1 MNILIRHILASATA
15 ILLLASAAAA
25 QTTGSLSGRIYDAS
39 NVPLQR
45 AGVRLLGTTKGAITK
60 HDGSFLITG
69 IRAGDYDIQI
79 SAAGYPSRVVKARIS
94 ANQITRIEEG
104 FSPSYGFASYGE
116 EVVFFNP
123 ARPVV
128 YLPFHATIADA
139 TLSLKAYRL
148 EGALETFLTDYPGVR
163 INKPAAPEGTVRP
176 DNRLAAIWEYN
187 VPPGTS
193 GGIEIPAPMR
203 EPGVYG
209 VEVRDASQ
217 TLRKSYTVVVSEIG
231 MIVKQTEEGVVA
243 YLANAITGEREIGF
257 PVTAAINGTP
267 LGTFTSREDGTIAIP
282 VGTKYPAARSIFFYG
297 EHDGDI
303 LLVNSAYNGSAL
315 EDRSKLFLHTDKPV
329 YRPEQSVNFRGIARK
344 SDGSNGYATVS
355 GGLAYAEMR
364 DSRGSTVAR
373 DTAEISDLGTFA
385 GSFQLGAEPPLG
397 GYTIVATAAGLQGSS
412 PFAVEEYKKP
422 EFAVAVE
429 MSSSSFK
436 AGEAVK
442 ATLKARYF
450 FGSPVSRAQ
459 VEYSIYRT
467 PMPGS
472 DAPAPERDAAQP
484 EATTMVHTGKGE
496 LKEDGTYSISYP
508 TSKEDRR
515 NYTYVIRADVA
526 DNSRRTVSGN
536 GSASVTH
543 GDFAVKVE
551 TARNLYIAPDRMEAT
566 VRIRRFDGK
575 RGEKIPFILSAR
587 RIRWQKLDDG
597 TSRQQTEILRN
608 IAGLTDEEGNGTVAI
623 GTIAGGYL
631 ELRAEVASGADTSS
645 GFRYVYSY
653 DGVFDDWSLPGNE
666 IQIVPEKEIY
676 SPGERMRALVIPPM
690 PGPDLFISAEGSRLH
705 SYQVRPGWN
714 GTIVDIAVGQ
724 SQTPNFFL
732 AAATFCKGQHIAAMQ
747 EITVVPEHRRI
758 DLRITTDKDSY
769 KPGEKGRLMVS
780 ARDNRGRPMR
790 GVDVA
795 LAAVDASI
803 YEVAPDITPSML
815 RSFYP
820 PLLNTVATQGQI
832 GPDRAVI
839 SSWLNRYRTSI
850 AAKAAPTTN
859 ATSVGRIQMVR
870 DLDNANGFSI
880 RGGRAT
886 ESSVRA
892 DVVEAD
898 DAFAKDFSAVAEV
911 TLAGSGAD
919 YDDMPSGTVTAV
931 GHKSAP
937 PVIRA
942 DFRDVMLWLPS
953 VRTDS
958 RGVAAVDLAFPDNL
972 TTWRFAARG
981 IDRNTSV
988 GETSQDVVARKNLLV
1003 RMETPRFMTRGD
1015 ELAIATT
1022 VHNYLPVAQTVRVE
1036 FAGKNLAVAAHSR
1049 TVTIPANGESRIDW
1063 QVTASTLDTARMAV
1077 RAVGDDESDAMET
1090 AVPVLP
1096 RGLHRRNSSTVR
1108 LARETSIGT
1117 MQFQIPQGSS
1127 TEGRSLNI
1135 SLSPSV
1141 SSSMMGALDDLIGY
1155 PYGCAE
1161 QTMTR
1166 FLPTIVV
1173 ANAVQQLDIPFDKA
1187 RLAEMPKMVQAGL
1200 DRLYGFQHTDGGW
1213 GWWEHDETHPFMTAY
1228 IMYGLS
1234 VARTAGY
1241 KVDPAR
1247 FDRGFAS
1254 LRRQIQSREPAG
1266 NYGEARTTLDA
1277 PSEAYMLYVASS
1289 ISREQPDKLY
1299 NQRTAALAATPG
1311 INDYA
1316 VALLAL
1322 AASQQGDLKLASAL
1336 SARLARTAH
1345 QTDSTV
1351 NWSGQTWDH
1360 SWQNDQVETS
1370 AYALKAL
1377 LESSSQDEMIARS
1390 VDWLMSQREGNSWGN
1405 TRQTAMVLY
1414 TLIDYVRQMSLASS
1428 RYRIAV
1434 KVNGREVFNR
1444 ELTRDELL
1452 GPDLRITLG
1461 AGDLRDGS
1469 NEITIE
1475 KDGDGAL
1482 VASAVLTYYTEV
1494 SAIKAADNG
1503 FSVEREY
1510 HTLRKER
1517 SGEGYIYRKYPFTGT
1532 VASGEEM
1539 LVRIKVRSG
1548 MGREYFMLE
1557 DPLPA
1562 GCEVVG
1568 DVDGFIIEGES
1579 DYSGGASGGPGTWRW
1594 WYASREVRDEKIA
1607 FFATAL
1613 EPGEY
1618 EFSYILR
1625 AQIPGIYNVMPSLGM
1640 LTYYPEVY
1648 GNSDPLRMTITEK
1661 RPARPEE
1668 ELPSLR

>member
-1 MNILIRHILASATA
+1 MLV
-15 ILLLASAAAA
+15 LASAAAA

-45 AGVRLLGTTKGAITK
+45 ATVRLLGTTKGAITK
-60 HDGSFLITG
+60 NDGSFLITG
-69 IRAGDYDIQI
+69 IPAGHYRIQI
-79 SAAGYPSRVVKARIS
+79 SATGYPSKVVV
-94 ANQITRIEEG
+94 TRITPDRTTQLNEG
-104 FSPSYGFASYGE
+104 FSPSYAMAPYGD
-116 EVVFFNP
+116 EVIFFNP

-139 TLSLKAYRL
+139 ALSLKAYRL
-148 EGALETFLTDYPGVR
+148 EETLEPFLAGHPGMPAK
-163 INKPAAPEGTVRP
+163 KPASPEETPRKG
-176 DNRLAAIWEYN
+176 NRLAAIWEYN
-187 VPPGTS
+187 IPPGSS

-217 TLRKSYTVVVSEIG
+217 TLRRSYTVVVSEIG
-231 MIVKQTEEGVVA
+231 MIVKQTGEGVVA

-267 LGTFTSREDGTIAIP
+267 LGTFTSREDGTITIP
-282 VGTKYPAARSIFFYG
+282 IGTKYPAARTMLFYG

-303 LLVNSAYNGSAL
+303 LLLTSTYNGLAA
-315 EDRSKLFLHTDKPV
+315 EDRSQIFLHTDKPV
-329 YRPEQSVNFRGIARK
+329 YRPEQKVNFRGIARK
-344 SDGSNGYATVS
+344 SRGSNDYTTVS
-355 GGLAYAEMR
+355 SGLAYAEMH

-373 DTAEISDLGTFA
+373 DTATISDLGTFA

-397 GYTIVATAAGLQGSS
+397 GYTITARVAGMQGSS
-412 PFAVEEYKKP
+412 SFAVEEYKKP

-429 MSSSSFK
+429 MSRASFK
-436 AGEAVK
+436 AGEAVE
-442 ATLKARYF
+442 ATVKARYF

-459 VEYSIYRT
+459 VEYSVYRT

-472 DAPAPERDAAQP
+472 DTPAPGSAGAEKP
-484 EATTMVHTGKGE
+484 NTMLIHTARGE
-496 LKEDGTYSISYP
+496 LKEDGTYAISYP

-515 NYTYVIRADVA
+515 NYTYAIRVDVA

-543 GDFAVKVE
+543 GDFEVKVE
-551 TARNLYIAPDRMEAT
+551 TARNLYIAPDRMEAA

-587 RIRWQKLDDG
+587 RIRWEKLDNG
-597 TSRQQTEILRN
+597 TTRQQTEILRN
-608 IAGLTDEEGNGTVAI
+608 IAGVTDEQGNGTVEI
-623 GTIAGGYL
+623 GTMAGGYL
-631 ELRAEVASGADTSS
+631 ELRAEAVSGADTSS

-653 DGVFDDWSLPGNE
+653 DGVFDDWSMPGNE
-666 IQIVPEKEIY
+666 MQIVPEKEIY
-676 SPGERMRALVIPPM
+676 NPGERLRALVIPPTS
-690 PGPDLFISAEGSRLH
+690 GPDLFISAEGSRLH
-705 SYQVRPGWN
+705 SYQVRPALN
-714 GTIVDIAVGQ
+714 AIIVDMPVNEAH
-724 SQTPNFFL
+724 SPNFFL
-732 AAATFCKGQHIAAMQ
+732 AVTAFSNGRQIDAIR
-747 EITVVPEHRRI
+747 EITVPAEHRRI
-758 DLRITTDKDSY
+758 DLRITTDKKSY

-780 ARDNRGRPMR
+780 ARDHRGRPMR

-795 LAAVDASI
+795 LAGVDASI
-803 YEVAPDITPSML
+803 YEISPDITSPML
-815 RSFYP
+815 ATFYA
-820 PLLNTVATQGQI
+820 PLVNAVATQGQI
-832 GPDRAVI
+832 GPDQKIINDYLNAYRNRKASVGTIASTRVGNGISIRSARASAGDEVRE
-839 SSWLNRYRTSI
+839 L
-850 AAKAAPTTN
+850 N
-859 ATSVGRIQMVR
+859 ATDIIELAAMPEEAIYTTAS
-870 DLDNANGFSI
+870 ASSI
-880 RGGRAT
+880 R
-886 ESSVRA
+886 EVEVLSSG
-892 DVVEAD
+892 
-898 DAFAKDFSAVAEV
+898 F
-911 TLAGSGAD
+911 GAD
-919 YDDMPSGTVTAV
+919 YGDVLSGVVAVTNRR
-931 GHKSAP
+931 AP
-937 PVIRA
+937 PVIRS

-958 RGVAAVDLAFPDNL
+958 RGTAAVDLAFPDNL

-988 GETSQDVVARKNLLV
+988 GETTQDVVARKNLLV
-1003 RMETPRFMTRGD
+1003 RMETPRFMTQGD

-1022 VHNYLPVAQTVRVE
+1022 VHNYLPVAQTVRVQ

-1077 RAVGDDESDAMET
+1077 RAMGDDESDAMEM

-1096 RGLHRRNSSTVR
+1096 RGLQRRNSSTVR

-1117 MQFQIPQGSS
+1117 MQFRIPQGSS
-1127 TEGRSLNI
+1127 PEGRSLNI

-1173 ANAVQQLDIPFDKA
+1173 ADAVRQLHIPFDSTK
-1187 RLAEMPKMVQAGL
+1187 LAEMPKMVQAGL
-1200 DRLYGFQHTDGGW
+1200 DRLYGFQHADGGW

-1254 LRRQIQSREPAG
+1254 LRRQIESRAPAG
-1266 NYGEARTTLDA
+1266 NYGEERSTLDA
-1277 PSEAYMLYVASS
+1277 PSEAYMLYVASF
-1289 ISREQPDKLY
+1289 ISRERPDKLY
-1299 NQRTAALAATPG
+1299 NQRTAALAAAPG

-1336 SARLARTAH
+1336 SGRLATTAH

-1377 LESSSQDEMIARS
+1377 LGSSSQDEMIARS
-1390 VDWLMSQREGNSWGN
+1390 VDWLMLQRDGNSWGN

-1414 TLIDYVRQMSLASS
+1414 TLIDYVRQMSLAGSQ
-1428 RYRIAV
+1428 YRIAV

-1444 ELTRDELL
+1444 KLTRDELL
-1452 GPDLRITLG
+1452 GPDLRIALG
-1461 AGDLRDGS
+1461 AGDLRDGD

-1475 KDGDGAL
+1475 KDGDGGL
-1482 VASAVLTYYTEV
+1482 VASAALTYYTEV
-1494 SAIKAADNG
+1494 SAIRAADNG

-1510 HTLRKER
+1510 HTLRKEK
-1517 SGEGYIYRKYPFTGT
+1517 SGEGYIYRKAPFTGT

-1562 GCEVVG
+1562 GCEVVN
-1568 DVDGFIIEGES
+1568 DVGGFIIEGEN
-1579 DYSGGASGGPGTWRW
+1579 DYSGAPAGETGTWRW
-1594 WYASREVRDEKIA
+1594 WYASRELRDEKIA

-1640 LTYYPEVY
+1640 LAYYPEVY
-1648 GNSDPLRMTITEK
+1648 GNSNPLRMTITEK
-1661 RPARPEE
+1661 RTARPEE